1 VFSGW
6 FFSRKSPKATG
17 NISGGSRPPV
27 TLANNTG
34 NSYSEYIFV
43 LTKWR
48 IFKFSPNFYYI
59 FSPYKIILHAILFFV
74 YWVNIYFHFQIIF
87 PDIFGTLKKFHSEK
101 VRSEFHL

>member
-1 VFSGW
+1 MALRRPKAAANDSFFYFFVFSGG

-74 YWVNIYFHFQIIF
+74 Y
-87 PDIFGTLKKFHSEK
+87 
-101 VRSEFHL
+101 